1 MEKYKQM
8 WETLKSKVVAN
19 LNYYRKGEMMSITES
34 INGEINWE
42 QMQLLMKKIENDNED
57 GWSDGGF

>member
-8 WETLKSKVVAN
+8 WETLKNKVDTN
-19 LNYYRKGEMMSITES
+19 LNYYRKGEMMSIEES

-42 QMQLLMKKIENDNED
+42 QIQLLMKKNRR
-57 GWSDGGF
+57 W